1 MRRTIPICD
10 LKEEMIARDKIDL
23 QKRYPDNFFI
33 LLVIIANNKI
43 SFGKR
48 LKIEFYTGRKCYKN
62 LSSPDTSEI

>member
-33 LLVIIANNKI
+33 LSVILANNKI

-48 LKIEFYTGRKCYKN
+48 LIPTY
-62 LSSPDTSEI
+62 PVD